1 MIRNLSKRPQEKF
14 ILRQLL
20 MTLLTVFIFVAG
32 AASVRA
38 DAEVFSDALWFNG
51 NYDSTL
57 GDMAGRRLY
66 VYGLAD
72 NMNGGTD
79 NLSDDRIDLA
89 SNQSINRLELAGML
103 YRLCGSDSAGSE
115 YPFSDV
121 PDEYADAVAWMYSI
135 GVTRGVSSE
144 RYGTGDVT
152 RVQFLTM
159 LSRLFSW
166 DGGDSDM
173 QWGDLGY
180 EDQMMVLARENNLFP
195 VGMSSGDFTHG
206 DVYLIF
212 LALAEQRFPEILT
225 PVRAEMSRPRQIT
238 LTAASFLDAEEQIAI
253 AMQYAPTRIYVNFSK
268 DCPAV
273 DLKAFREKIPA
284 STVLV
289 SVV

>member
-1 MIRNLSKRPQEKF
+1 MIRNLSKRPQDKYM
-14 ILRQLL
+14 LRQLL
-20 MTLLTVFIFVAG
+20 MTLLAVFIFVSG
-32 AASVRA
+32 AVSVRA
-38 DAEVFSDALWFNG
+38 DTEGFSDALWFNG

-79 NLSDDRIDLA
+79 NLSDDKIDLA
-89 SNQSINRLELAGML
+89 SNQSINRLELASML
-103 YRLCGSDSAGSE
+103 YRLCGSDSAGAE
-115 YPFSDV
+115 CTFSDV
-121 PDEYADAVAWMYSI
+121 PDEYADAVAWMYST

-144 RYGTGDVT
+144 LYGTGDVT

-159 LSRLFSW
+159 LSRLFTW

-180 EDQMMVLARENNLFP
+180 EDRMIVLARENNLFP
-195 VGMSSGDFTHG
+195 AGMSSGGFTHG

-225 PVRAEMSRPRQIT
+225 PVRAEMSRPARS
-238 LTAASFLDAEEQIAI
+238 L
-253 AMQYAPTRIYVNFSK
+253 
-268 DCPAV
+268 
-273 DLKAFREKIPA
+273 
-284 STVLV
+284 
-289 SVV
+289 